1 MGIANKLNTGR
12 KQTVKEGIDT
22 KDLEY
27 MSAADYADTK
37 PKYPVHL
44 AGFFLKNG
52 EYGEQVTIIVDDPKT
67 ERQDSKGQDDYD
79 RVCRCLILRGQM

>member
-44 AGFFLKNG
+44 AGF
-52 EYGEQVTIIVDDPKT
+52 
-67 ERQDSKGQDDYD
+67 
-79 RVCRCLILRGQM
+79 

>member
-27 MSAADYADTK
+27 MSAADYSDTK
-37 PKYPVHL
+37 PK
-44 AGFFLKNG
+44 
-52 EYGEQVTIIVDDPKT
+52 
-67 ERQDSKGQDDYD
+67 
-79 RVCRCLILRGQM
+79 